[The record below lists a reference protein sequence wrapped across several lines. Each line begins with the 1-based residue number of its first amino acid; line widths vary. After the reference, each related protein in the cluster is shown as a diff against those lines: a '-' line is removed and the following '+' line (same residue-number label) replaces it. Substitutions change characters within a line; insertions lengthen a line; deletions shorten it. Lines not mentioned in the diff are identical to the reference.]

1 MIRRIRLLRTIT
13 VVIILSMMATGFVLF
28 FTQQND
34 KKKHAETTQAETATE
49 TTFDMNT
56 LPCGIALKG
65 RIDYAGADNKYYITI
80 KCDDNTMREVE
91 VPEFVFTAVQEKDRV
106 GNCDGTE
113 PIEEETTE

>member
-1 MIRRIRLLRTIT
+1 M
-13 VVIILSMMATGFVLF
+13 GVLTTSF
-28 FTQQND
+28 IMFLD
-34 KKKHAETTQAETATE
+34 KPENKAKTETKQTESAAE

-113 PIEEETTE
+113 PIEEETTTE